1 MRHSDSPFELTLL
14 DIAGNAR
21 DALPD
26 GGTFRLAAARD
37 DITRSLALTLSDDGP
52 GIPESIRASV
62 FTPFFTTKPKGE
74 GTGLGLSVVRD
85 IVVDAGGGISIECP
99 PTGGTQVQ
107 IALPL
112 TSAAA

>member
-52 GIPESIRASV
+52 RDTGIDTCQRIHA
-62 FTPFFTTKPKGE
+62 F
-74 GTGLGLSVVRD
+74 LHHQ
-85 IVVDAGGGISIECP
+85 A
-99 PTGGTQVQ
+99 
-107 IALPL
+107 
-112 TSAAA
+112 